1 MIFKYVMLSELSCF
15 ELCMPLRFWKLLVQ
29 EIRSIFFGNNFVFN
43 IINKI
48 NVVAL
53 IYNIVSIYRN
63 IVALRLCHH
72 LQ

>member
-43 IINKI
+43 AY
-48 NVVAL
+48 V
-53 IYNIVSIYRN
+53 IV
-63 IVALRLCHH
+63 
-72 LQ
+72 